1 MVLHKVTR
9 RRCQIKAHKKTPAA
23 APLCTH
29 EAHLIIT
36 SCSLK
41 SPQTKL
47 TFIKVTGLECTR
59 RIHQTD
65 AGHRPLFLAPP
76 PHPPSSLAGSVLLT
90 PLLTSNPPLT
100 GSQALFRCFIEHLKH
115 SHSPTQPTNA
125 PRQRISTMLS
135 RLVLLLFLALATLT
149 LAHAHPHH
157 PHTTPA
163 PAFIRRQAASPEE
176 LASLLGVDTTSG
188 VPLPILLGDPGAKDA
203 DEASRGYDVKY
214 WGIGAQGST
223 VYQVLTTDASG
234 VSE

>member
-1 MVLHKVTR
+1 
-9 RRCQIKAHKKTPAA
+9 
-23 APLCTH
+23 
-29 EAHLIIT
+29 
-36 SCSLK
+36 
-41 SPQTKL
+41 
-47 TFIKVTGLECTR
+47 
-59 RIHQTD
+59 
-65 AGHRPLFLAPP
+65 
-76 PHPPSSLAGSVLLT
+76 
-90 PLLTSNPPLT
+90 
-100 GSQALFRCFIEHLKH
+100 
-115 SHSPTQPTNA
+115 
-125 PRQRISTMLS
+125 MLS